1 MRPFNHA
8 VPGRHASLYLIAAT
22 AVLALAACFGGSAPA
37 WAACQTTTQVV
48 PPATSFTNT
57 GCISTT
63 NIDAVDAGPNSTVI
77 NAAGGTVTITS
88 SVILTNAI
96 TATGG
101 SNTIT
106 NNGLLTVVGTNG
118 NFSLNG
124 IEVSGDSNVVTNNGT
139 IIMNGGLEAI
149 TTNPVLPTSNTTAI
163 NNGSIQLQN
172 GAGFGIEIT
181 GNGNNNLAINNGSIL
196 MTSGGGG
203 SAMIFRGG
211 GGGFASL
218 INNGSITDVT
228 SASPPA
234 FLLGLPLIGS
244 GNIGMECFDSCSS
257 LNAASGVIAFGTR
270 ESIGISG
277 PGNATVTNDG
287 LIQMTGSYSVG
298 IYTAG
303 SGNSVSNHGAIV
315 LSGANSWGLL
325 ITDINTPGSSGTF
338 TNSGSIT
345 VTGQGSYGVAFG
357 TNFFDTGASN
367 NTFFNSGLIKAGP
380 GAIAVGDLTSSLV
393 GANPSF
399 NSVINTGTIDGQISL
414 SQGTFESLT
423 NSGLI
428 TISYPGSGI
437 THSIDGTFTQTA
449 TGTLA
454 LRVDAN
460 GGNDK
465 LSVIGVANLA
475 GTLQVLAQIGNYA
488 PSTTYTV
495 VTATNG
501 VNGTFANVFTN
512 LAFLTPKLTYDAD
525 DAFLTLTRNMTFFCS
540 IAQTQNQKGPAC
552 ALDKS
557 PITSPLV
564 LAVVN
569 QTNAGARQAF
579 DALSGEIHATLQTAI
594 LDDSF
599 YVRQAILGRLRQASF
614 ADGEGPAAALGWGGP
629 ALAYVQSDAPALA
642 YADPSRP
649 AFPVKAPVA
658 RPDDVGLA
666 FWAQAL
672 GAWGH
677 INADGNAAEASRT
690 LGGFFTGVDRRFGDW
705 RAGFAAGYTNSSVDI
720 DARASSA
727 HIDTAVAAAYAG
739 TSFGPW
745 NFRSGA
751 AFAWNTISTN
761 RAIIFPGFVDTAT
774 ARYDAGEEQV
784 FGEIGYGMTFGRVA
798 AEPFAGL
805 AYVHLHTGSFNE
817 VGGIA
822 ALNGFGNNEDV
833 GYATLGARLA
843 SAYVL
848 QNGTVL
854 IPRASLAWQHAFDDV
869 NPAAA
874 LAFQSTGVPFGIVGL
889 PIARDE
895 AVVEAGLDARVNPR
909 ATIGI
914 SYLGQLASTGQDHSV
929 RGNFTWR
936 F

>member
-1 MRPFNHA
+1 MRPFYHA
-8 VPGRHASLYLIAAT
+8 VPGRSPSLYLIAAT
-22 AVLALAACFGGSAPA
+22 AVLALATFFGGSAPA

-63 NIDAVDAGPNSTVI
+63 NIDAVAAGPNSTVI
-77 NAAGGTVTITS
+77 NGAPGIISITTSGFSTAGI
-88 SVILTNAI
+88 NAS
-96 TATGG
+96 GNG
-101 SNTIT
+101 NTIT
-106 NNGLLTVVGTNG
+106 NNGSMSLTAQGGLPSLISATG
-118 NFSLNG
+118 NANT
-124 IEVSGDSNVVTNNGT
+124 ITNNGT
-139 IIMNGGLEAI
+139 MTVTISSTSDGAAI
-149 TTNPVLPTSNTTAI
+149 TVGSSGTAT
-163 NNGSIQLQN
+163 NNGSISLN
-172 GAGFGIEIT
+172 GTTTVVPSGTPGISTFNEAFGLSSLVLF
-181 GNGNNNLAINNGSIL
+181 GNPAA
-196 MTSGGGG
+196 T
-203 SAMIFRGG
+203 
-211 GGGFASL
+211 L
-218 INNGSITDVT
+218 INNGSIS
-228 SASPPA
+228 SASTVA
-234 FLLGLPLIGS
+234 ATAMF
-244 GNIGMECFDSCSS
+244 CDSAGCSAT
-257 LNAASGVIAFGTR
+257 NAAGGSITLNGILSRGIDTVNSLSGVTLTNNGSMTLTGDNSRGIQSAFGGFNNT
-270 ESIGISG
+270 IL
-277 PGNATVTNDG
+277 N
-287 LIQMTGSYSVG
+287 TGS
-298 IYTAG
+298 ITM
-303 SGNSVSNHGAIV
+303 
-315 LSGANSWGLL
+315 SGANSIG
-325 ITDINTPGSSGTF
+325 IAIGDCNGASCFNAGTGTSI
-338 TNSGSIT
+338 TNSGT
-345 VTGQGSYGVAFG
+345 VRVTGAGSYGFAFITQSLPDSLISIVG
-357 TNFFDTGASN
+357 QPLGPSG
-367 NTFFNSGLIKAGP
+367 NTFLNSGMLIAGP
-380 GAIAVGDLTSSLV
+380 GAIALGDIAQIHGLEN
-393 GANPSF
+393 AAPSG
-399 NSVINTGTIDGQISL
+399 NSVINNGTIDGQIAL
-414 SQGTFESLT
+414 SQGTMESLT
-423 NSGLI
+423 NNGLI

-465 LSVIGVANLA
+465 LSVIGVANLG
-475 GTLQVLAQIGNYA
+475 GTLEVLAQPGNYG
-488 PSTTYTV
+488 PNTTYTV

-525 DAFLTLTRNMTFFCS
+525 DAYLTLIRNMTFFCS

-557 PITSPLV
+557 PMTSPLV

-569 QTNAGARQAF
+569 QTSAGARQAF

-614 ADGEGPAAALGWGGP
+614 ADGAGPAAALGLGGP
-629 ALAYVQSDAPALA
+629 ALAYAQPDAQALG
-642 YADPSRP
+642 YAEAVRP
-649 AFPVKAPVA
+649 AFPVKAAPLA
-658 RPDDVGLA
+658 RPDDLGLA

-751 AFAWNTISTN
+751 AFAWNTISTD
-761 RAIIFPGFVDTAT
+761 RAIIFPGFLETAS
-774 ARYDAGEEQV
+774 ARYGAAEEQV
-784 FGEIGYGMTFGRVA
+784 FGEIGYGVTIGRVA

-805 AYVHLHTGSFNE
+805 AFVHLHTGSFSE
-817 VGGIA
+817 TGGIA
-822 ALNGFGNNEDV
+822 ALNGFGNSEDV
-833 GYATLGARLA
+833 GYTTLGARVA

-848 QNGTVL
+848 QNGTVI

-869 NPAAA
+869 TPAAA
-874 LAFQSTGVPFGIVGL
+874 LAFQSTGIPFGIVGL

-895 AVVEAGLDARVNPR
+895 AVVEAGLDARVSSR
-909 ATIGI
+909 ATVGI
-914 SYLGQLASTGQDHSV
+914 SYLGQLAGTGQDHSV
-929 RGNFTWR
+929 RGNFTWK

>member
-1 MRPFNHA
+1 MYQFYKA
-8 VPGRHASLYLIAAT
+8 VRGRRASLSLIAAT
-22 AVLALAACFGGSAPA
+22 AALALAAFFGASAPA

-48 PPATSFTNT
+48 SPATSFTNN

-63 NIDAVDAGPNSTVI
+63 NIDSVDAGPNSTVI
-77 NAAGGTVTITS
+77 NAASGTVTITS

-106 NNGLLTVVGTNG
+106 NNGLLTVNG
-118 NFSLNG
+118 NSNVNG
-124 IEVSGDSNVVTNNGT
+124 IQVSGASNVVTNNGT

-149 TTNPVLPTSNTTAI
+149 TTNSVQPTSNTTVI

-181 GNGNNNLAINNGSIL
+181 GSGNNNLAVNNGSIL

-203 SAMIFRGG
+203 SAMLFRSAGG
-211 GGGFASL
+211 NFASL

-244 GNIGMECFDSCSS
+244 GNIGMECFNSCSS
-257 LNAASGVIAFGTR
+257 LNAASGVITFGTR
-270 ESIGISG
+270 ESIGIEG
-277 PGNATVTNDG
+277 AGNANVTNNG
-287 LIQMTGSYSVG
+287 LIQMTGSYSIG
-298 IYTAG
+298 IYTA
-303 SGNSVSNHGAIV
+303 STGNSVSNSGAIV
-315 LSGANSWGLL
+315 LSGPNSWGLL

-338 TNSGSIT
+338 TNSGSGSIT

-367 NTFFNSGLIKAGP
+367 NTFFNSGLVKAGP
-380 GAIAVGDLTSSLV
+380 GAIAVGDLTLSLV

-414 SQGTFESLT
+414 SQGTMESLT

-437 THSIDGTFTQTA
+437 THSIDGTFTQTS

-465 LSVIGVANLA
+465 LSVIGTANLG
-475 GTLQVLAQIGNYA
+475 GTLEVLAQPGNYGLN
-488 PSTTYTV
+488 TTYTV

-525 DAFLTLTRNMTFFCS
+525 DAFLTLTRNMTFFCA

-557 PITSPLV
+557 PMTSPLV

-579 DALSGEIHATLQTAI
+579 DALSGEIHGTLQTII

-599 YVRQAILGRLRQASF
+599 YIRQAILGRLRQASF
-614 ADGEGPAAALGWGGP
+614 ADGAGPAAALGWGGP
-629 ALAYVQSDAPALA
+629 ALAYGQADAPALS
-642 YADPSRP
+642 YADASKP

-658 RPDDVGLA
+658 RPDDLDLA

-690 LGGFFTGVDRRFGDW
+690 LGGFITGVDRRFGDW
-705 RAGFAAGYTNSSVDI
+705 RAGFAAGYTNSSVNI

-751 AFAWNTISTN
+751 AFAWNAISTD
-761 RAIIFPGFVDTAT
+761 RAIIFPGFLETAS
-774 ARYDAGEEQV
+774 ARYGADEEQV
-784 FGEIGYGMTFGRVA
+784 FGEIGYGMIIGRVA

-805 AYVHLHTGSFNE
+805 AYVHLHAGSFME
-817 VGGIA
+817 AGGIA
-822 ALNGFGNNEDV
+822 ALNGFGDSENV
-833 GYATLGARLA
+833 GYTTLGARLA

-895 AVVEAGLDARVNPR
+895 AVVEAGLDVRVNAR

-929 RGNFTWR
+929 RGNFTWK